1 MPADMKSM
9 KQPSSLLCKHR
20 ANEGRCYFHGA
31 VEDRLLS
38 LAQTAKVNR
47 LSCCTVL
54 RSDDHGVVPLRKWQK
69 KKTSCL
75 VTRYALHPADYT
87 VGNAKDYYNKLLFF
101 FFLLAY
107 DGSRV
112 QESGPQRWRKYEM
125 FTTPSREMKAVS
137 HGPLTLRSRGLDHYC
152 LLLARLQRGEQWV
165 TQMTS
170 FFAVSLTQTDPEDL
184 CLLHSCVFAQGWYCV
199 HCHWLHPYR
208 NGGPLPSPVKCL
220 FSVCWGTNIFCTPP
234 HPRGSCV

>member
-69 KKTSCL
+69 KKKKSCL

-87 VGNAKDYYNKLLFF
+87 VGDAKDYYFCSLMMG
-101 FFLLAY
+101 LAFRRAGRR
-107 DGSRV
+107 DGGSTKCLPLPPV
-112 QESGPQRWRKYEM
+112 KWKQSVMGHWLCA
-125 FTTPSREMKAVS
+125 REAWTITVCFW
-137 HGPLTLRSRGLDHYC
+137 PVSRGVNNGWHRWHHSLPC
-152 LLLARLQRGEQWV
+152 L
-165 TQMTS
+165 
-170 FFAVSLTQTDPEDL
+170 
-184 CLLHSCVFAQGWYCV
+184 
-199 HCHWLHPYR
+199 
-208 NGGPLPSPVKCL
+208 
-220 FSVCWGTNIFCTPP
+220 
-234 HPRGSCV
+234 

>member
-69 KKTSCL
+69 KK
-75 VTRYALHPADYT
+75 
-87 VGNAKDYYNKLLFF
+87 KKLLSNSIRAPPCRLYGRRCQRLLL
-101 FFLLAY
+101 LLAY
-107 DGSRV
+107 DGSCV